1 MQDETFNIKAS
12 NTIDSGHAQHFD
24 IEFPKDGTEPV
35 ITSNIVSDLSAEEV
49 VQAEQELAKTLPLI
63 EELKRSPEFTEHLEQ
78 TGYRWNDE
86 EIERLKTLSDSLP
99 AAPEISE
106 EPTVDQQPVYEAIGG
121 QTMSRS
127 EFNEAYGIPTPEP
140 QCDFQP
146 LPDPEVNALL
156 DLLAADYNERLTADN
171 IEADVKRVSGTLER
185 FKSEDGIIVPIDRGT
200 QSNVAMPPVQV
211 TEFQTQHF
219 RFKNPA

>member
-1 MQDETFNIKAS
+1 MQDEIRNEIKAS

-35 ITSNIVSDLSAEEV
+35 ITSNI
-49 VQAEQELAKTLPLI
+49 P
-63 EELKRSPEFTEHLEQ
+63 
-78 TGYRWNDE
+78 
-86 EIERLKTLSDSLP
+86 
-99 AAPEISE
+99 PEILE

-127 EFNEAYGIPTPEP
+127 DFNEKFGIPTAEP

-156 DLLAADYNERLTADN
+156 DLLAADYNERLTIGN
-171 IEADVKRVSGTLER
+171 IEADAETVSDAL
-185 FKSEDGIIVPIDRGT
+185 KSFAAQDVVDTGT
-200 QSNVAMPPVQV
+200 QANVAPTSTQV
-211 TEFQTQHF
+211 TEFRTSHF
-219 RFKNPA
+219 VFKNPA